1 MLKYVPTPKLNKVNG
16 VDLSD
21 PRNSGYRMNIS
32 GPVIDLGEK

>member
-1 MLKYVPTPKLNKVNG
+1 MSKYAPTPKLNKVDG

-21 PRNSGYRMNIS
+21 PRNSGYWMKLS